1 MAKYYAVRIGKQ
13 PGIYQTW
20 LEAQKQVKGF
30 PNAKFKSFPTKEEA
44 ERFIE
49 GGIQSD
55 IPDEGL
61 VAYVDG
67 SFNRTLGQYG
77 SGIVFLKEGQV
88 IEKLAIPGKDAN
100 YTESFQ
106 IAGEVIGC
114 LKAMEWAIAQGE
126 SQLTIYYD
134 YQGIQAWAEG
144 DWRANKPISKYYA
157 AQFQLLQTKI
167 AVHFKK
173 VKAHTGDTYNELA
186 DQLAKQGANQ
196 AMA

>member
-1 MAKYYAVRIGKQ
+1 
-13 PGIYQTW
+13 
-20 LEAQKQVKGF
+20 
-30 PNAKFKSFPTKEEA
+30 
-44 ERFIE
+44 
-49 GGIQSD
+49 
-55 IPDEGL
+55 
-61 VAYVDG
+61 
-67 SFNRTLGQYG
+67 
-77 SGIVFLKEGQV
+77 
-88 IEKLAIPGKDAN
+88 
-100 YTESFQ
+100 
-106 IAGEVIGC
+106 
-114 LKAMEWAIAQGE
+114 MEWAIAQGE